1 MLDKNHAKI
10 ILTYYEQTFS
20 NISITFQPHK
30 ATHPYCFTLPS
41 CHEFCGQIF
50 ENIFFFLDLLLQKLF
65 FDKNQRFQIL
75 STKTDWII
83 SLFLISITL
92 HSLSVNHSTLPSV
105 GNKALA
111 FDENFIATTHQVTL
125 REKILFLGL
134 LSIFL
139 LFFFCLFFLNYVD
152 HYRKCAGFDL
162 LKPSKMY

>member
-1 MLDKNHAKI
+1 MLGKNHAKI

-75 STKTDWII
+75 STKTNWII

-111 FDENFIATTHQVTL
+111 FDENFIAATHQVT
-125 REKILFLGL
+125 KSWSAFY
-134 LSIFL
+134 LSFVSFVC
-139 LFFFCLFFLNYVD
+139 FF
-152 HYRKCAGFDL
+152 
-162 LKPSKMY
+162 